1 MASDEYASTVL
12 SIMETL
18 YGLGT
23 TMGPFIGKPQLIMR
37 LSRSHIDLKFYHSW
51 AEDR

>member
-23 TMGPFIGKPQLIMR
+23 TMGPFIGNQLHYI
-37 LSRSHIDLKFYHSW
+37 IDNIV
-51 AEDR
+51 